1 MYDPSIEELIETN
14 VFSYFTPEKSGKE
27 DVVFFEISIKGYE
40 TKEFYLI
47 EGISSTKCQSS
58 WLKCSIA
65 VEGTRLNVGE
75 FGISNSA
82 INLNFKIATGGSMLE
97 SISHGTNSFN
107 ISEKYISLSGYW
119 SGIYILNPNQ
129 PPKDLVMNDTC
140 YYFNGTLVKM
150 V

>member
-1 MYDPSIEELIETN
+1 METN
-14 VFSYFTPEKSGKE
+14 VFTYFTPEKSGKE

-40 TKEFYLI
+40 TKEFYLV
-47 EGISSTKCQSS
+47 EGISSTKCKSS
-58 WLKCSIA
+58 WFNCSVA
-65 VEGTRLNVGE
+65 VEGTKLSVGE

-82 INLNFKIATGGSMLE
+82 INLSFKIANSGSMLE
-97 SISHGTNSFN
+97 TISHGTTSFN

-129 PPKDLVMNDTC
+129 PPKDLVTNDTC
-140 YYFNGTLVKM
+140 YFYNGTLAKM